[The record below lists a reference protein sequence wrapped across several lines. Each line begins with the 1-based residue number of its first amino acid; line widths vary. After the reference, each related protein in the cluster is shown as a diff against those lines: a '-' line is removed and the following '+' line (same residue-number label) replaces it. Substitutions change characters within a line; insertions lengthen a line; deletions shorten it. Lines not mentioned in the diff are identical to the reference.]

1 MRRGEVWWVQ
11 FDEPRPVVLLS
22 GDEASGFE
30 AMQIVAPS
38 GVDLTGIGIEVSV
51 GAIEGLAFEGV
62 VRLAFPQPGYFFCTW
77 QTTLAAEWL
86 IERAGVL
93 SSATLGEIDE
103 ALRLS
108 ERQGPST
115 PAATSRL
122 GEIRDALRRGE
133 FHDLRRQD
141 GE

>member
-30 AMQIVAPS
+30 VMQIVAPS
-38 GVDLTGIGIEVSV
+38 GVDLTGMGIEVPV
-51 GAIEGLAFEGV
+51 GAIEGLPFEGV
-62 VRLAFPQPGYFFCTW
+62 VRLVFPHPGFFFCTW
-77 QTTLAAEWL
+77 LTTLAAESL

-93 SSATLGEIDE
+93 PPATLGEIDE

-108 ERQGPST
+108 EREQEPT
-115 PAATSRL
+115 PAATARL
-122 GEIRDALRRGE
+122 SAIRDALRRGE
-133 FHDLRRQD
+133 FHDFRQHD
-141 GE
+141 GR